1 MRILEIKSIIRKDVP
16 IYYRRL
22 YAGVLILDIA
32 GKTIESNI
40 EFTLET
46 KPTGVNEVIV
56 NAMEP
61 VDYPLLPL
69 SKEVKKFISLL
80 DENGGLPPL

>member
-1 MRILEIKSIIRKDVP
+1 MKVLEIKNIVRKDVP

-22 YAGVLILDIA
+22 YEGVLILDIA
-32 GKTIESNI
+32 GKTIESNV

-46 KPTGVNEVIV
+46 KPTGINEVII
-56 NAMEP
+56 NTMEP

-69 SKEVKKFISLL
+69 SKEVKKFITLL

>member
-1 MRILEIKSIIRKDVP
+1 MRILEIKNIVRKDVP

-22 YAGVLILDIA
+22 YEGTLILDIA

-40 EFTLET
+40 EFILET
-46 KPTGVNEVIV
+46 KPTGVSEVLIGR
-56 NAMEP
+56 MDP

-69 SKEVKKFISLL
+69 TKEIKKFISQL
-80 DENGGLPPL
+80 DETCGLPPL